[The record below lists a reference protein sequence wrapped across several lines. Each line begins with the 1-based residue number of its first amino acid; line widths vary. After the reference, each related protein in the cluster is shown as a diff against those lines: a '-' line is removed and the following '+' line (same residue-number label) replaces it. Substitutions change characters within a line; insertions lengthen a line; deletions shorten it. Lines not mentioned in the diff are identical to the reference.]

1 MKFADKLERLRKTRG
16 LSQENIAEKCHV
28 SRQAVS
34 KWESGNSLP
43 DIDNLIIIGRLF
55 GVSLDYLVNDKIEEV
70 IPLAAV
76 SYSDNAEDGLL
87 STVVGKW
94 CIIQFNFAEYSLFG
108 DGWKM
113 KILGYDDKF
122 FYGKRIHHRKAKWCI
137 IKRKA
142 IKSYDLIQI
151 SANKESAYN
160 IEESDLDFNF
170 ILEKL
175 YGKKCIFGKE
185 CDWLTRI
192 FIGGDEIK
200 GIIQSYDCG
209 ILNIKAGNKTRV
221 ADITEMVYLSEL

>member
-16 LSQENIAEKCHV
+16 LSQENIAERCHV

-43 DIDNLIIIGRLF
+43 DIDNLIIIGQLF
-55 GVSLDYLVNDKIEEV
+55 GVSLDYLANDKIEEL

-76 SYSDNAEDGLL
+76 NYSDSTEDGIL

-94 CIIQFNFAEYSLFG
+94 CIIQFNFFANSLLG
-108 DGWKM
+108 DGWKII
-113 KILGYDDKF
+113 ILGYDNKY
-122 FYGKRIHHRKAKWCI
+122 FYGKRILHGKAKWCI

-142 IKSYDLIQI
+142 VKSYDIIQMPI
-151 SANKESAYN
+151 NKKG
-160 IEESDLDFNF
+160 ITDTEEFDADFNF
-170 ILEKL
+170 IIERL
-175 YGKKCIFGKE
+175 YGKKCIFSRE
-185 CDWLTRI
+185 CDKLTRI

-209 ILNIKAGNKTRV
+209 ILNIKTGKRIRV
-221 ADITEMVYLSEL
+221 ADITDMVYLSEL